1 MLDNKITLST
11 LILFLICFLTI
22 ESKKTLVLL
31 DDWNNVDTNSVFWSQ
46 ITNMGYQITFKM
58 ANDKDIQLTNYG
70 EYLYENIIFF
80 APTYVDSQ
88 KNDITIEK
96 LLKFIDD
103 GHDLMIFGSSDA
115 GKFIRNLV
123 NEFGA
128 DFDDFDSEVKDSVYL
143 HSGSESGLNRQLLDL
158 KDDEIIIS
166 KNVIGINTIFKKP
179 KGYILYK
186 GIGMDLDPQNKYVFP
201 ILSGDKNSYS
211 VSKSTGEV
219 FSNGEHIKLV
229 NGYQA
234 RNNKRVVVLGSTE
247 ICSDKFY
254 YLSMGE
260 DNKSMLE
267 SPNAL
272 FCKDILNW
280 NFQRTGVLKFT
291 NVKHNNKEG
300 KSLETYRI
308 KDYLEYYIDILE
320 YDYIND
326 NWKNYDADDIQLSF
340 IMMNPYYINQL
351 KKLHGKPTYY
361 AKFRA
366 PEKHGVFKFIV
377 DYHRTGYSYIFS
389 STKVPLRP
397 FYHNEFPRFI
407 PCAYPYYTSVFV
419 ILGSFILFSILF
431 LYGKEKEEKKKNE

>member
-1 MLDNKITLST
+1 MLKKIISVFLLFSFLLSCT
-11 LILFLICFLTI
+11 Q
-22 ESKKTLVLL
+22 SKKTLVLL
-31 DDWNNVDTNSVFWSQ
+31 DDWHNVEINSMFWNQ
-46 ITNMGYQITFKM
+46 ITQMGYELDFKM
-58 ANDKDIQLTNYG
+58 ANDKEIKLTNFG
-70 EYLYENIIFF
+70 EYIYENIIFF
-80 APTYVDSQ
+80 APTYVDSK
-88 KNDITIEK
+88 KNEITVDK

-128 DFDDFDSEVKDSVYL
+128 DFDDYDSLVKDSVYL
-143 HSGSESGLNRQLLDL
+143 HEDSDESGLNKELLQLY
-158 KDDEIIIS
+158 DDETIIS
-166 KNVIGINTIFKKP
+166 KNVIGINNIFHSP

-211 VSKSTGEV
+211 VSKNTGEV
-219 FSNGEHIKLV
+219 YSNGEHLKLV
-229 NGYQA
+229 TGYQT
-234 RNNKRVVVLGSTE
+234 RNNKRVVVLGSMDV
-247 ICSDKFY
+247 CSDKFY
-254 YLSMGE
+254 YLSMTE
-260 DNKSMLE
+260 DNKSMEE
-267 SPNAL
+267 SPNYK
-272 FCKDILNW
+272 FCQDLLNW
-280 NFQRTGVLKFT
+280 NFQRTGVLKFE
-291 NVKHNNKEG
+291 NVKHNNNKGE
-300 KSLETYRI
+300 SLETYRI

-320 YDYIND
+320 YDYTTD
-326 NWKNYDADDIQLSF
+326 SWKSYEADDIQLSF

-397 FYHNEFPRFI
+397 FYHNEYPRFI
-407 PCAYPYYTSVFV
+407 PCAYPYYISVFV
-419 ILGSFILFSILF
+419 ILGGFILFSILF
-431 LYGKEKEEKKKNE
+431 LYGKEQEGKPKNE

>member
-1 MLDNKITLST
+1 MLQKKIT
-11 LILFLICFLTI
+11 IIIFLICFI
-22 ESKKTLVLL
+22 CYESKKTLVLL
-31 DDWNNVDTNSVFWSQ
+31 DDWNNVETNSIFWSQ
-46 ITNMGYQITFKM
+46 ISEMGYQIEFKM
-58 ANDKDIQLTNYG
+58 ANDKEIKLTNYG
-70 EYLYENIIFF
+70 EYIYENIIFF
-80 APTYVDSQ
+80 APTYITSD

-115 GKFIRNLV
+115 GKFIRDLV
-123 NEFGA
+123 NEFGV
-128 DFDDFDSEVKDSVYL
+128 DFDDFDSEVKDSIYL
-143 HSGSESGLNRQLLDL
+143 HYDTKESGLNRQLLDL

-166 KNVIGINTIFKKP
+166 KNVIGIHNIFKNP

-211 VSKSTGEV
+211 VSKTTGEV
-219 FSNGEHIKLV
+219 FSNGDHIKLV

-234 RNNKRVVVLGSTE
+234 RNNRRIVVLGSTE
-247 ICSDKFY
+247 VCSDKFY

-260 DNKSMLE
+260 DNKSILD
-267 SPNAL
+267 SPNAI
-272 FCKDILNW
+272 FCKDIINW

-291 NVKHNNKEG
+291 NVKHNNNKG
-300 KSLETYRI
+300 QTLETYRI

-320 YDYIND
+320 YDYTTD
-326 NWKNYDADDIQLSF
+326 SWKNYDADDIQLSF
-340 IMMNPYYINQL
+340 IMMNPYYINQMKRL
-351 KKLHGKPTYY
+351 YGKPTYY

-389 STKVPLRP
+389 STKIPLRP

-407 PCAYPYYTSVFV
+407 PCAYPYYVSVFV
-419 ILGSFILFSILF
+419 ILGAFILFSILF
-431 LYGKEKEEKKKNE
+431 LYGKEKEKKE

>member
-1 MLDNKITLST
+1 MLQNKIT
-11 LILFLICFLTI
+11 IIIFLICFI
-22 ESKKTLVLL
+22 CYESKKTLVLL
-31 DDWNNVDTNSVFWSQ
+31 DDWNNVETNSIFWSQ
-46 ITNMGYQITFKM
+46 ISEMGYQIEFKM
-58 ANDKDIQLTNYG
+58 ANDKEIKLTNYG
-70 EYLYENIIFF
+70 EYIYENIIFF
-80 APTYVDSQ
+80 APTYITSD

-115 GKFIRNLV
+115 GKFIRDLV
-123 NEFGA
+123 NEFGV
-128 DFDDFDSEVKDSVYL
+128 DFYDFDSEVKDSIYL
-143 HSGSESGLNRQLLDL
+143 HYDTKESGLNRQLLDL

-166 KNVIGINTIFKKP
+166 KNVIGIHNIFKNP

-211 VSKSTGEV
+211 VSKTTGEV
-219 FSNGEHIKLV
+219 FSNGDHIKLV

-234 RNNKRVVVLGSTE
+234 RNNRRIVVLGSTE
-247 ICSDKFY
+247 VCSDKFY

-260 DNKSMLE
+260 DNKSILD
-267 SPNAL
+267 SPNAI
-272 FCKDILNW
+272 FCKDIINW

-291 NVKHNNKEG
+291 NVKHNNNKG
-300 KSLETYRI
+300 QTLETYRI

-320 YDYIND
+320 YDYTTD
-326 NWKNYDADDIQLSF
+326 SWKNYDADDIQLSF
-340 IMMNPYYINQL
+340 IMMNPYYINQMKRL
-351 KKLHGKPTYY
+351 YGKPTYY

-389 STKVPLRP
+389 STKIPLRP

-407 PCAYPYYTSVFV
+407 PCAYPYYVSVFV
-419 ILGSFILFSILF
+419 ILGAFILFSILF
-431 LYGKEKEEKKKNE
+431 LYGKEKEKKE

>member
-1 MLDNKITLST
+1 MQNKIT
-11 LILFLICFLTI
+11 IIIFLICFI
-22 ESKKTLVLL
+22 CYESKKTLVLL
-31 DDWNNVDTNSVFWSQ
+31 DDWNNVETNSIFWSQ
-46 ITNMGYQITFKM
+46 ISEMGYQIEFKM
-58 ANDKDIQLTNYG
+58 ANDKEIKLTNYG
-70 EYLYENIIFF
+70 EYIYENIIFF
-80 APTYVDSQ
+80 APTYITSD

-115 GKFIRNLV
+115 GKFIRDLV
-123 NEFGA
+123 NEFGV
-128 DFDDFDSEVKDSVYL
+128 DFDDFDSEVKDSIYL
-143 HSGSESGLNRQLLDL
+143 HYDTKESGLNRQLLDL

-166 KNVIGINTIFKKP
+166 KNVIGIHNIFKNP

-211 VSKSTGEV
+211 VSKTTGEV
-219 FSNGEHIKLV
+219 FSNGDHIKLV

-234 RNNKRVVVLGSTE
+234 RNNRRIVVLGSTE
-247 ICSDKFY
+247 VCSDKFY

-260 DNKSMLE
+260 DNKSILD
-267 SPNAL
+267 SPNAI
-272 FCKDILNW
+272 FCKDIINW

-291 NVKHNNKEG
+291 NVKHNNNKG
-300 KSLETYRI
+300 QTLETYRI

-320 YDYIND
+320 YDYTTD
-326 NWKNYDADDIQLSF
+326 SWKNYDADDIQLSF
-340 IMMNPYYINQL
+340 IMMNPYYINQMKRL
-351 KKLHGKPTYY
+351 YGKPTYY

-389 STKVPLRP
+389 STKIPLRP

-407 PCAYPYYTSVFV
+407 PCAYPYYVSVFV
-419 ILGSFILFSILF
+419 ILGAFILFSILF
-431 LYGKEKEEKKKNE
+431 LYGKEKEKKE

>member
-11 LILFLICFLTI
+11 LIIFLICFLTI

-166 KNVIGINTIFKKP
+166 KNVIGINTIFKNP

-267 SPNAL
+267 APNAI
-272 FCKDILNW
+272 FCQDILNW

-291 NVKHNNKEG
+291 NVKHNNNKGET
-300 KSLETYRI
+300 LETYRI

-320 YDYIND
+320 YDYVTNT
-326 NWKNYDADDIQLSF
+326 WKNYDADDIQLSF
-340 IMMNPYYINQL
+340 LMMNPYYINQMKRL
-351 KKLHGKPTYY
+351 YGKPTYY

-389 STKVPLRP
+389 STKIPLRP

-407 PCAYPYYTSVFV
+407 PCAYPYYVSVFV
-419 ILGSFILFSILF
+419 ILGSSILFSILF
-431 LYGKEKEEKKKNE
+431 LYGKEKIKEKNE

>member
-1 MLDNKITLST
+1 MFQNKFT
-11 LILFLICFLTI
+11 LIIFLVCFLSYQ
-22 ESKKTLVLL
+22 SKKTLVLL
-31 DDWNNVDTNSVFWSQ
+31 DDWHNVATNSVFWNQ
-46 ITNMGYQITFKM
+46 IKKMGYEIDFKM
-58 ANDKDIQLTNYG
+58 ANDKEIKLTNYG
-70 EYLYENIIFF
+70 EYIYENIVFF
-80 APTYVDSQ
+80 APTYVDSG
-88 KNDITIEK
+88 KNEITIEK

-115 GKFIRNLV
+115 GKFVRSLV

-128 DFDDFDSEVKDSVYL
+128 DFDDFDSQVKDSIYL
-143 HSGSESGLNRQLLDL
+143 HYNPKEVGLNKQLLDL
-158 KDDEIIIS
+158 YDDEIIIS
-166 KNVIGINTIFKKP
+166 KNVIKISNIFKNP

-201 ILSGDKNSYS
+201 ILSGDTNSYS
-211 VSKSTGEV
+211 VSKNTGEV

-234 RNNKRVVVLGSTE
+234 RNNRRVVVLGSTE

-267 SPNAL
+267 SPNAV
-272 FCKDILNW
+272 FCADLLNW

-291 NVKHNNKEG
+291 NVKHNNNKG
-300 KSLETYRI
+300 QSLDTYRI

-320 YDYIND
+320 YDYVND
-326 NWKNYDADDIQLSF
+326 SWKNYDADDIQLSF
-340 IMMNPYYINQL
+340 LMMNPYYINQL
-351 KKLHGKPTYY
+351 KRIYGKPTYY

-407 PCAYPYYTSVFV
+407 PCAYPYYVSVFV
-419 ILGSFILFSILF
+419 ISGSFILFSILF
-431 LYGKEKEEKKKNE
+431 LYGKEKEKTE

>member
-1 MLDNKITLST
+1 MLQNSIS
-11 LILFLICFLTI
+11 LIIFLICFLSYET
-22 ESKKTLVLL
+22 KKTLVLL
-31 DDWNNVDTNSVFWSQ
+31 DDWNNVETNTVFWNQ
-46 ITNMGYQITFKM
+46 IKGMGYEIEFRM
-58 ANDKDIQLTNYG
+58 ANDIGIKLTNYG
-70 EYLYENIIFF
+70 EYIYENIIFF
-80 APTYVDSQ
+80 APTYVDSG
-88 KNDITIEK
+88 KNEINIEK

-103 GHDLMIFGSSDA
+103 GHDLMTFGSSDA
-115 GKFIRNLV
+115 GKFVRNLV

-128 DFDDFDSEVKDSVYL
+128 DFDDYDSQVKDSVYL
-143 HSGSESGLNRQLLDL
+143 HYNPTETGLNKQLLDL
-158 KDDEIIIS
+158 YDDEIIIS
-166 KNVIGINTIFKKP
+166 KNVIGINTIFRNP
-179 KGYILYK
+179 SGYILYK

-211 VSKSTGEV
+211 VSKNTGEV

-234 RNNKRVVVLGSTE
+234 RNNRRVVVLGSTE

-254 YLSMGE
+254 YLSMNE
-260 DNKSMLE
+260 ESKSMLD
-267 SPNAL
+267 SPNAV

-280 NFQRTGVLKFT
+280 NFQKTGVLKFT
-291 NVKHNNKEG
+291 NVRHNNNQG
-300 KSLETYRI
+300 QTLDTYRI

-320 YDYIND
+320 YDHTTD
-326 NWKNYDADDIQLSF
+326 TWKNYDVDDIQLSF
-340 IMMNPYYINQL
+340 IMMNPYYINQM
-351 KKLHGKPTYY
+351 KRIYGKPTYY

-407 PCAYPYYTSVFV
+407 PCAYPYYVSVFV

-431 LYGKEKEEKKKNE
+431 LYGKEKEKTE

>member
-1 MLDNKITLST
+1 MKAE
-11 LILFLICFLTI
+11 LILIILFICFFSYQ
-22 ESKKTLVLL
+22 SKKTLVLL
-31 DDWNNVDTNSVFWSQ
+31 DDWHNVETNSLFWKQ
-46 ITNMGYQITFKM
+46 ITDMGFEIDFKM
-58 ANDKDIQLTNYG
+58 ASDKDIKLTNFG
-70 EYLYENIIFF
+70 EYLYDNIIFF
-80 APTYVDSQ
+80 APTYSDSK
-88 KNDITIEK
+88 KNEINIQN

-115 GKFIRNLV
+115 SKFMRELV
-123 NEFGA
+123 NEFGV
-128 DFDDFDSEVKDSVYL
+128 DYDDYESELKDSLYL
-143 HSGSESGLNRQLLDL
+143 HQDSGITGLNKLF
-158 KDDEIIIS
+158 
-166 KNVIGINTIFKKP
+166 NKP
-179 KGYILYK
+179 NGYILYK

-219 FSNGEHIKLV
+219 YSNGEHIKLV

-234 RNNKRVVVLGSTE
+234 RNNKRIVVLGSTE

-254 YLSMGE
+254 YLSMTE

-267 SPNAL
+267 SPNAV
-272 FCKDILNW
+272 FCQDILNW
-280 NFQRTGVLKFT
+280 NFQRTGVLKFE
-291 NVKHNNKEG
+291 NARHNNNEG

-320 YDYIND
+320 YDYKTNS
-326 NWKNYDADDIQLSF
+326 WKNYESDDVQLSF
-340 IMMNPYYINQL
+340 IMMNPYYINQMKRL
-351 KKLHGKPTYY
+351 YNKPTYY
-361 AKFRA
+361 VKFRA

-407 PCAYPYYTSVFV
+407 PCAYPYYLSVFV
-419 ILGSFILFSILF
+419 ILGAFIIFSILF
-431 LYGKEKEEKKKNE
+431 LYGKETIKQKSD

>member
-1 MLDNKITLST
+1 MLQNKIT
-11 LILFLICFLTI
+11 IIIFLICFI
-22 ESKKTLVLL
+22 CYESKKTLVLL
-31 DDWNNVDTNSVFWSQ
+31 DDWNNVETNSIFWSQ
-46 ITNMGYQITFKM
+46 ISEMGYQIEFKM
-58 ANDKDIQLTNYG
+58 ANDKEIKLTNYG
-70 EYLYENIIFF
+70 EYIYENIIFF
-80 APTYVDSQ
+80 APTYITSD

-115 GKFIRNLV
+115 GKFIRDLV
-123 NEFGA
+123 NEFGV
-128 DFDDFDSEVKDSVYL
+128 DFDDFDSEVKDSIYL
-143 HSGSESGLNRQLLDL
+143 HYDTKESGLNRQLLDL

-166 KNVIGINTIFKKP
+166 KNVIGIHNIFKNP

-211 VSKSTGEV
+211 VSKTTGEV
-219 FSNGEHIKLV
+219 FSNGDHIKLV

-234 RNNKRVVVLGSTE
+234 RNNRRIVVLGSTE
-247 ICSDKFY
+247 VCSDKFY

-260 DNKSMLE
+260 DNKSILD
-267 SPNAL
+267 SPNAI
-272 FCKDILNW
+272 FCKDIINW

-291 NVKHNNKEG
+291 NVKHNNNKG
-300 KSLETYRI
+300 QTLETYRI

-320 YDYIND
+320 YDYTTD
-326 NWKNYDADDIQLSF
+326 SWKNYDADDIQLSF
-340 IMMNPYYINQL
+340 IMMNPYYINQMKRL
-351 KKLHGKPTYY
+351 YGKPTYY

-389 STKVPLRP
+389 STKIPLRP

-407 PCAYPYYTSVFV
+407 PCAYPYYVSVFV
-419 ILGSFILFSILF
+419 ILGAFILFSILF
-431 LYGKEKEEKKKNE
+431 LYGKEKEKKE

>member
-1 MLDNKITLST
+1 MFQNKFT
-11 LILFLICFLTI
+11 LIIFLVCFLSYQ
-22 ESKKTLVLL
+22 SKKTLVLL
-31 DDWNNVDTNSVFWSQ
+31 DDWHNVATNSVFWNQ
-46 ITNMGYQITFKM
+46 IKKMGYEIDFKM
-58 ANDKDIQLTNYG
+58 ANDKEIKLTNYG
-70 EYLYENIIFF
+70 EYIYENIVFF
-80 APTYVDSQ
+80 APTYVDSG
-88 KNDITIEK
+88 KNEITIEK

-115 GKFIRNLV
+115 GKFVRSLV

-128 DFDDFDSEVKDSVYL
+128 DFDDFDSQVKDSIYL
-143 HSGSESGLNRQLLDL
+143 HYNPKEVGLNKQLLDL
-158 KDDEIIIS
+158 YDDEIIIS
-166 KNVIGINTIFKKP
+166 KNVIKISNIFKNP

-201 ILSGDKNSYS
+201 ILSGDTNSYS
-211 VSKSTGEV
+211 VSKNTGEV

-234 RNNKRVVVLGSTE
+234 RNNRRVVVLGSTE

-267 SPNAL
+267 SPNAV
-272 FCKDILNW
+272 FCADLLNW

-291 NVKHNNKEG
+291 NVKHNNNKG
-300 KSLETYRI
+300 QSLDTYRI

-320 YDYIND
+320 YDYVND
-326 NWKNYDADDIQLSF
+326 SWKNYDADDIQLSF
-340 IMMNPYYINQL
+340 LMMNPYYINQL
-351 KKLHGKPTYY
+351 KRIYGKPTYY

-389 STKVPLRP
+389 STKVPLSP

-407 PCAYPYYTSVFV
+407 PCAYPYYVSVFV

-431 LYGKEKEEKKKNE
+431 LYGKEKEKTE

>member
-1 MLDNKITLST
+1 MLKNRVL
-11 LILFLICFLTI
+11 LISLLIFILCFFTI
-22 ESKKTLVLL
+22 KSKKTLVLL
-31 DDWNNVDTNSVFWSQ
+31 DDYHNVETNSVFWNQ
-46 ITNMGYQITFKM
+46 ITEMGYEITFKM
-58 ANDKDIQLTNYG
+58 VYDKEIELTNYG
-70 EYLYENIIFF
+70 EYIYENIIFF
-80 APTYVDSQ
+80 APTYVDAK

-103 GHDLMIFGSSDA
+103 GHDLMIFGSSDS

-143 HSGSESGLNRQLLDL
+143 HSSSDSGLNKQLLNL
-158 KDDEIIIS
+158 YDDEIIIS
-166 KNVIGINTIFKKP
+166 KNVIGINPIFKSP

-211 VSKSTGEV
+211 VSKDTGEV

-229 NGYQA
+229 TGYQA
-234 RNNKRVVVLGSTE
+234 RNNRRVVVLGSTE

-254 YLSMGE
+254 YLSMND
-260 DNKSMLE
+260 DNKSLLD
-267 SPNAL
+267 SPNAV
-272 FCKDILNW
+272 FCQDILNW

-291 NVKHNNKEG
+291 NVKHNNNEG

-320 YDYIND
+320 YDYTTD
-326 NWKNYDADDIQLSF
+326 TWKNYDADDIQLSF
-340 IMMNPYYINQL
+340 LMMNPYYINQMKRL
-351 KKLHGKPTYY
+351 YGKPTYY

-397 FYHNEFPRFI
+397 FYHNEYPRFI

-431 LYGKEKEEKKKNE
+431 LYGKEKVK

>member
-1 MLDNKITLST
+1 MLKNRVL
-11 LILFLICFLTI
+11 LISLLIFILCFFTI
-22 ESKKTLVLL
+22 KSKKTLVLL
-31 DDWNNVDTNSVFWSQ
+31 DDYHNVETNSVFWNQ
-46 ITNMGYQITFKM
+46 ITEMGYEITFKM
-58 ANDKDIQLTNYG
+58 VYDKEIELTNYG
-70 EYLYENIIFF
+70 EYIYENIIFF
-80 APTYVDSQ
+80 APTYVDAK

-103 GHDLMIFGSSDA
+103 GHDLMIFGSSDS

-143 HSGSESGLNRQLLDL
+143 HSSSDSGLNKQLLNL
-158 KDDEIIIS
+158 YDDEIIIS
-166 KNVIGINTIFKKP
+166 KNVIGINPIFKSP

-211 VSKSTGEV
+211 VSKDTGEV

-229 NGYQA
+229 TGYQA
-234 RNNKRVVVLGSTE
+234 RNNRRVVVLGSTE

-254 YLSMGE
+254 YLSMND
-260 DNKSMLE
+260 DNKSLLD
-267 SPNAL
+267 SPNAV
-272 FCKDILNW
+272 FCQDILNW

-291 NVKHNNKEG
+291 NVKHNNNEG

-320 YDYIND
+320 YDYTTD
-326 NWKNYDADDIQLSF
+326 TWKNYDADDIQLSF
-340 IMMNPYYINQL
+340 LMMNPYYINQMKRL
-351 KKLHGKPTYY
+351 YGKPTYY

-397 FYHNEFPRFI
+397 FYHNEYPRFI

-431 LYGKEKEEKKKNE
+431 LYGKEKVKVKNE

>member
-1 MLDNKITLST
+1 MFQNKFT
-11 LILFLICFLTI
+11 LIIFLVCFLSYQ
-22 ESKKTLVLL
+22 SKKTLVLL
-31 DDWNNVDTNSVFWSQ
+31 DDWHNVATNSVFWNQ
-46 ITNMGYQITFKM
+46 IKKMGYEIDFKM
-58 ANDKDIQLTNYG
+58 ANDKEIKLTNYG
-70 EYLYENIIFF
+70 EYIYENIVFF
-80 APTYVDSQ
+80 APTYVDSG
-88 KNDITIEK
+88 KNEITIEK

-115 GKFIRNLV
+115 GKFVRSLV

-128 DFDDFDSEVKDSVYL
+128 DFDDFDSQVKDSIYL
-143 HSGSESGLNRQLLDL
+143 HYNPKEVSLNKQLLDL
-158 KDDEIIIS
+158 YDDEIIIS
-166 KNVIGINTIFKKP
+166 KNVIKISNIFKNP

-201 ILSGDKNSYS
+201 ILSGDTNSYS
-211 VSKSTGEV
+211 VSKNTGEV

-234 RNNKRVVVLGSTE
+234 RNNRRVVVLGSTE

-267 SPNAL
+267 SPNAV
-272 FCKDILNW
+272 FCADLLNW

-291 NVKHNNKEG
+291 NVKHNNNKG
-300 KSLETYRI
+300 QSLDTYRI

-320 YDYIND
+320 YDYVND
-326 NWKNYDADDIQLSF
+326 SWKNYDADDIQLSF
-340 IMMNPYYINQL
+340 LMMNPYYINQL
-351 KKLHGKPTYY
+351 KRIYGKPTYY

-407 PCAYPYYTSVFV
+407 PCAYPYYVSVFV

-431 LYGKEKEEKKKNE
+431 LYGKEKEKTE

>member
-267 SPNAL
+267 APNAI
-272 FCKDILNW
+272 FCQDILNW

-291 NVKHNNKEG
+291 NVKHNNNKGET
-300 KSLETYRI
+300 LETYRI

-320 YDYIND
+320 YDYVTNT
-326 NWKNYDADDIQLSF
+326 WKNYDADDIQLSF
-340 IMMNPYYINQL
+340 LMMNPYYINQMKRL
-351 KKLHGKPTYY
+351 YGKPTYY

-389 STKVPLRP
+389 STKIPLRP

-407 PCAYPYYTSVFV
+407 PCAYPYYVSVFV
-419 ILGSFILFSILF
+419 ILGSSILFSILF
-431 LYGKEKEEKKKNE
+431 LYGKEKIKEKNE